1 MVAQC
6 EILMRKKRG
15 RPYAVY
21 LRIRDHH
28 SKNHI
33 AQAVATDST
42 KHHAVIVF
50 YSNRTHAADP
60 GLLLS
65 VSTFPYVLVVFLPL
79 IRYTRANDTPVD
91 ASHWCLPEVFFAI
104 RQFFKLCRKQ
114 KFQKKCG

>member
-28 SKNHI
+28 SKNHHI

-42 KHHAVIVF
+42 KHNAVIVF

-60 GLLLS
+60 GLSLS
-65 VSTFPYVLVVFLPL
+65 VSTPPRALVVFLPL

-91 ASHWCLPEVFFAI
+91 AGHWCLALAGSVF
-104 RQFFKLCRKQ
+104 RDSSFF
-114 KFQKKCG
+114 